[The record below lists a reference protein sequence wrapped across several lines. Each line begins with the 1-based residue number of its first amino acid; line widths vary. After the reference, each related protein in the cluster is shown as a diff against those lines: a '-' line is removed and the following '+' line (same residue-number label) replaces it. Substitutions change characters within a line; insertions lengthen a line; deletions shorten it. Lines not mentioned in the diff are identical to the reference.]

1 MDGIAVLA
9 GIVAGIAL
17 GGVLGWLVG
26 GARGRVQAERALR
39 EVEGRAQAAAATV
52 EELRRT
58 QAASQARLATQEAE
72 LRRLEGERAAMTAR
86 AEELE
91 RGLTEQRRLLDDAKG
106 ELGTT
111 FQALAAEALQRSNE
125 GFLQIA
131 TEKLAAARREGTTE
145 LAAREQAIAALVTP
159 LRQSLDKIDQQAQ
172 ALERSRGEAYVALK
186 AQVGFLMQGQDKLRA
201 ETGNLVNALR
211 APAVRGRWG
220 EIQLRRVLEIAGM
233 VEHCDF
239 AEQASLDT
247 ADGRLRPDVVVRLPG
262 GKSIVV
268 DAKAPMGAYLNAHDA
283 KTEAEQLQHLQHHA
297 AQVRAHVQK
306 LGAKSYW
313 NQFAASPEL
322 VVMFLPGDRFY
333 AAALEQIPGLIEEA
347 FASRVLV
354 ATPTTLIGILQAIH
368 AGWRQERLAANAEE
382 ISRAGQ
388 ELHERVATFAEHLAK
403 VGSALGRTVDAFN
416 HGVGSFETRV
426 LPGARRL
433 EELSAAGKKALPD
446 LEPIDARPRPLATE
460 LDLGLLDA

>member
-1 MDGIAVLA
+1 MAADCGPGCSPTSRMPPRCARRTAWTCGWNAGTGRSRSSTAGSSSAASTCPTSFSSGCARRRSDTPRPPLRDACGREGAPLSCVLLNKWIVCRFMDGIAVLA

-17 GGVLGWLVG
+17 GGALGWLVG

-52 EELRRT
+52 DELRR
-58 QAASQARLATQEAE
+58 SQASSQSRAEGLEAE
-72 LRRLEGERAAMTAR
+72 LRRLEGERAAMAAR
-86 AEELE
+86 AGELE

-106 ELGTT
+106 VLGTT
-111 FQALAAEALQRSNE
+111 YQALAAEALQRSNE

-131 TEKLAAARREGTTE
+131 TEKLAAARREGTTD

-159 LRQSLDKIDQQAQ
+159 LRQSLEKIDQQAQ
-172 ALERSRGEAYVALK
+172 ALERSRGEAYVELK
-186 AQVGFLMQGQDKLRA
+186 AQVGFLMQGQDRLRTA
-201 ETGNLVNALR
+201 TGNLVNALR

-220 EIQLRRVLEIAGM
+220 EIQLRRVLELAGM

-268 DAKAPMGAYLNAHDA
+268 DAKAPMGAYLSAHDA
-283 KTEAEQLQHLQHHA
+283 KTEAEQQQHLQHHA
-297 AQVRAHVQK
+297 AQVKAHVHK

-313 NQFAASPEL
+313 NQFTASPEL

-347 FASRVLV
+347 FANRVLV
-354 ATPTTLIGILQAIH
+354 ATPIPLIGILQAIH
-368 AGWRQERLAANAEE
+368 AGWR
-382 ISRAGQ
+382 S
-388 ELHERVATFAEHLAK
+388 
-403 VGSALGRTVDAFN
+403 
-416 HGVGSFETRV
+416 
-426 LPGARRL
+426 
-433 EELSAAGKKALPD
+433 
-446 LEPIDARPRPLATE
+446 
-460 LDLGLLDA
+460 

>member
-1 MDGIAVLA
+1 MAADCGPGCSPTSRMPPRCARRTAWTCGWNAGTGRSRSSTAGSSSAASTCPTSFSSGCARRRSDTPRPPLRDACGREGAPLSCILLNKKLVCRILDGIAVLA

-17 GGVLGWLVG
+17 GGALGWLVG

-52 EELRRT
+52 DELRR
-58 QAASQARLATQEAE
+58 SQASSQSRAEGLEAE
-72 LRRLEGERAAMTAR
+72 RRRLEGERAAMAAR
-86 AEELE
+86 AGELE

-111 FQALAAEALQRSNE
+111 FQALAAAALQRSNE
-125 GFLQIA
+125 GFLQLA
-131 TEKLAAARREGTTE
+131 TAT
-145 LAAREQAIAALVTP
+145 
-159 LRQSLDKIDQQAQ
+159 
-172 ALERSRGEAYVALK
+172 
-186 AQVGFLMQGQDKLRA
+186 
-201 ETGNLVNALR
+201 
-211 APAVRGRWG
+211 
-220 EIQLRRVLEIAGM
+220 
-233 VEHCDF
+233 
-239 AEQASLDT
+239 LDT
-247 ADGRLRPDVVVRLPG
+247 ADGRLRPDGVVRLLG

-268 DAKAPMGAYLNAHDA
+268 DAKAPMGAYLSAHDA
-283 KTEAEQLQHLQHHA
+283 KTEAEQQQHLQHHA
-297 AQVRAHVQK
+297 AQVKAHVHK

-313 NQFAASPEL
+313 NQFTASPEL

-347 FASRVLV
+347 FANRVLV

-368 AGWRQERLAANAEE
+368 AGGRQERLAANAEE
-382 ISRAGQ
+382 ISRAGR

-433 EELSAAGKKALPD
+433 EELSAAGKKAVPD
-446 LEPIDARPRPLATE
+446 LEPIDARPRPLAAE

>member
-17 GGVLGWLVG
+17 GGVLGWVVG
-26 GARGRVQAERALR
+26 GARVRMRAEQGLR
-39 EVEGRAQAAAATV
+39 ESEGRAQAATATAA
-52 EELRRT
+52 ELRRV
-58 QAASQARLATQEAE
+58 QATSEARAETLEAE
-72 LRRLEGERAAMTAR
+72 LRRLEGQRAGMAAR

-91 RGLTEQRRLLDDAKG
+91 RGLIEQRRMLDDAKG

-131 TEKLAAARREGTTE
+131 TEKLASARREGATE
-145 LAAREQAIAALVTP
+145 LATREQAIAALVTP
-159 LRQSLDKIDQQAQ
+159 LRQSLEKIDQQAQ
-172 ALERSRGEAYVALK
+172 ALERSRGEAYVKLE
-186 AQVGFLMQGQDKLRA
+186 AQVGFLMQGQDRLRT
-201 ETGNLVNALR
+201 ETGNVVNARR

-283 KTEAEQLQHLQHHA
+283 KTEAEQQQHLQHHA

-313 NQFAASPEL
+313 NQFTASPEL

-347 FASRVLV
+347 FGNRVLV
-354 ATPTTLIGILQAIH
+354 ATPTTLIGILQAVH

-382 ISRAGQ
+382 ISRAGR

-433 EELSAAGKKALPD
+433 EELSASGKKALPD

-460 LDLGLLDA
+460 LDLGSLDA

>member
-1 MDGIAVLA
+1 
-9 GIVAGIAL
+9 
-17 GGVLGWLVG
+17 
-26 GARGRVQAERALR
+26 
-39 EVEGRAQAAAATV
+39 
-52 EELRRT
+52 
-58 QAASQARLATQEAE
+58 
-72 LRRLEGERAAMTAR
+72 
-86 AEELE
+86 
-91 RGLTEQRRLLDDAKG
+91 
-106 ELGTT
+106 
-111 FQALAAEALQRSNE
+111 LQRSNE
-125 GFLQIA
+125 GFLQLA
-131 TEKLAAARREGTTE
+131 SERLAAARREGSTE

-159 LRQSLDKIDQQAQ
+159 LRQSLEKIDQQAQ
-172 ALERSRGEAYVALK
+172 ALERSRGEAYVELK
-186 AQVGFLMQGQDKLRA
+186 AQVGFLMQGQDKLRT

-211 APAVRGRWG
+211 TPAVRGRWG

-268 DAKAPMGAYLNAHDA
+268 DAKAPMGAYLSAHDA
-283 KTEAEQLQHLQHHA
+283 KTEAEQQQHLQHHA
-297 AQVRAHVQK
+297 TQVRAHVQK

-347 FASRVLV
+347 FANRVLV

-382 ISRAGQ
+382 ISRAGR
-388 ELHERVATFAEHLAK
+388 ELHERMATFAEHLAK

-446 LEPIDARPRPLATE
+446 LEPIDARPRPLAAE
-460 LDLGLLDA
+460 MDLGLLDA